1 MYIIKDFFY
10 IKEYD
15 LIRKIKIRVKIN
27 HFRNLI
33 LILASLGMNYT
44 VIFSKSRKNNSITLN
59 PEKDLEKFR
68 RKGIKNLKITREI

>member
-33 LILASLGMNYT
+33 LILASLGMNYCNFLKVT
-44 VIFSKSRKNNSITLN
+44 
-59 PEKDLEKFR
+59 EKQL
-68 RKGIKNLKITREI
+68 IL